1 MLTFLSQQTARIA
14 RFPLPTRFG
23 QDKLPKLP
31 IEDSQRPPE
40 NPIIPVDMEDRPPK
54 LPGPGKIL
62 PIQPPDKLQP
72 EEKRENK
79 PTLSSVIQDL
89 LSKARQEQLTWTSSG
104 TNLETTMNGYP
115 IRLAEIEL
123 SGELKVYK
131 FQVFPKG
138 FLSGFRSPLYDIDA
152 PISEPTGQTLA
163 NIYQLALNSV
173 PEMYESDWGR
183 NRGIR
188 LFEIGRSRFTLVFPK
203 NRNDAKKASGS
214 DEVLF
219 LVKKKSPYYGFTEL
233 TQKAEG
239 KQPMRSFKPVESEG
253 YIDRTNY
260 VPLQVNGGENGT
272 TQPGMSRERF
282 LEILAKAGVSLQKI
296 IAKGKKLVEESR

>member
-1 MLTFLSQQTARIA
+1 MLTFLSQQTAGITRC
-14 RFPLPTRFG
+14 PLPTRFG

-40 NPIIPVDMEDRPPK
+40 NPMTPVDMEDRPPK
-54 LPGPGKIL
+54 LPDTGKIA
-62 PIQPPDKLQP
+62 PDKIQP

-79 PTLSSVIQDL
+79 PTLPSVIQDL
-89 LSKARQEQLTWTSSG
+89 LSKAQQEQLTWTSSG

-123 SGELKVYK
+123 NGELKVYK

-138 FLSGFRSPLYDIDA
+138 FLSGFRSPLFDIDA
-152 PISEPTGQTLA
+152 PITEPTGQTLA

-203 NRNDAKKASGS
+203 NRNDAKQASGS
-214 DEVLF
+214 DDVLF

-233 TQKAEG
+233 TQKADG

-260 VPLQVNGGENGT
+260 VPLQVSDGANGT
-272 TQPGMSRERF
+272 TRPGMSRERF
-282 LEILAKAGVSLQKI
+282 LEILAKAGISLQKI
-296 IAKGKKLVEESR
+296 IAKGKKLVE